1 MNEED
6 KRRKS
11 LNTQENVNPD
21 AEYEKVDQGR
31 LAIRSSN
38 RKGII
43 IIVLSIIVIVSI
55 VAAGIMSLTGKSKG
69 QKDDNVSA
77 NSNVVVDED
86 LVVKDNLE
94 KDAIPEINA
103 LITKYRTAFSSGDV
117 NALKEVYNTT
127 EDINEDVLSS
137 TSEVIESYENTT
149 CYTKRGLEEN
159 SYFVFIYDELK
170 IKDIDQL
177 APNMSMVY
185 VKSTPAG
192 SYYIYR
198 GELDTATQ
206 TYKFDDTTQAYIEA
220 LSTDEEVV
228 ELITEVQK
236 KLQEACNNSPEL
248 KAFMDKLKGV
258 TPESVETN
266 EDGTPV
272 ETQNSSETESQTES
286 ETSGQEQ
293 SETQPVEGEV

>member
-1 MNEED
+1 MSEDD
-6 KRRKS
+6 KRRRS
-11 LNTQENVNPD
+11 LDTRENKKQD
-21 AEYEKVDQGR
+21 ADYESVGR
-31 LAIRSSN
+31 RNSAMNSGN

-43 IIVLSIIVIVSI
+43 IVVLSIIVIVSI
-55 VAAGIMSLTGKSKG
+55 AAAGIMTLTGKSKG
-69 QKDDNVSA
+69 KPDTNVSS

-94 KDAIPEINA
+94 KDAIPEVNA
-103 LITKYRTAFSSGDV
+103 LITKYRSAFSSGDV

-127 EDINEDVLSS
+127 EDINEDVLTS
-137 TSEVIESYENTT
+137 TSKIIESYQNTA

-198 GELDTATQ
+198 GEFDTATQ
-206 TYKFDDTTQAYIEA
+206 TYKFDDTTQAYIDG
-220 LSTDEEVV
+220 LSADEEVV
-228 ELITEVQK
+228 ELITDVQK
-236 KLQEACNNSPEL
+236 KLKDACDKSPEL

-272 ETQNSSETESQTES
+272 ETPSTSES
-286 ETSGQEQ
+286 ETQSQSESETQ
-293 SETQPVEGEV
+293 SETQSTQGSV

>member
-1 MNEED
+1 MSEDD
-6 KRRKS
+6 KRRRS
-11 LNTQENVNPD
+11 LDTRENKKQD
-21 AEYEKVDQGR
+21 ADYESVGR
-31 LAIRSSN
+31 RNSAMNSGN

-43 IIVLSIIVIVSI
+43 IVVLSIIVIVSI
-55 VAAGIMSLTGKSKG
+55 AAAGIMTLTGKSKG
-69 QKDDNVSA
+69 KPDTNVSS

-94 KDAIPEINA
+94 KDAIPEVNA
-103 LITKYRTAFSSGDV
+103 LITKYRSAFSSGDV

-127 EDINEDVLSS
+127 EDINEDILTS
-137 TSEVIESYENTT
+137 TSKIIESYQNTA

-198 GELDTATQ
+198 GEFDTATQ
-206 TYKFDDTTQAYIEA
+206 TYKFDDTTQAYIDG
-220 LSTDEEVV
+220 LSADEEVV
-228 ELITEVQK
+228 ELITDVQK
-236 KLQEACNNSPEL
+236 KLKDACDKSPEL

-272 ETQNSSETESQTES
+272 ETPSTSES
-286 ETSGQEQ
+286 ETQSQSESETQ
-293 SETQPVEGEV
+293 SETQSTQGSV

>member
-1 MNEED
+1 MSEDD
-6 KRRKS
+6 KRRRS
-11 LNTQENVNPD
+11 LDTRENKKQD
-21 AEYEKVDQGR
+21 ADYESVGR
-31 LAIRSSN
+31 RNSAMNSGN

-43 IIVLSIIVIVSI
+43 IVVLSIIVIVSI
-55 VAAGIMSLTGKSKG
+55 AAAGIMTLTGKSKG
-69 QKDDNVSA
+69 KPDASVSS
-77 NSNVVVDED
+77 NPNVVVDEN

-94 KDAIPEINA
+94 KDAIPEVNA
-103 LITKYRTAFSSGDV
+103 LITKYRSAFSSGDV

-127 EDINEDVLSS
+127 EDINEDVLIS
-137 TSEVIESYENTT
+137 TSKIIESYQNTA

-198 GELDTATQ
+198 GEFDTATQ
-206 TYKFDDTTQAYIEA
+206 SYKFDDTTQAYIDG
-220 LSTDEEVV
+220 LSADEEVV
-228 ELITEVQK
+228 GLITDVQK
-236 KLQEACNNSPEL
+236 KLKDACDKSPEL

-258 TPESVETN
+258 EPEPVETN

-272 ETQNSSETESQTES
+272 ETPSNSES
-286 ETSGQEQ
+286 ETQSQSESETQ
-293 SETQPVEGEV
+293 SETQSTQGSI

>member
-1 MNEED
+1 MSEDD
-6 KRRKS
+6 KRRRS
-11 LNTQENVNPD
+11 LDTRENKKQD
-21 AEYEKVDQGR
+21 ADYESVGR
-31 LAIRSSN
+31 RNSAMNSGN

-43 IIVLSIIVIVSI
+43 IVVLSIIVIVSI
-55 VAAGIMSLTGKSKG
+55 AAAGIMTLTGKSKG
-69 QKDDNVSA
+69 KPDTNVSS

-94 KDAIPEINA
+94 KDAIPEVNA
-103 LITKYRTAFSSGDV
+103 LITKYRSAFSSGDV

-127 EDINEDVLSS
+127 EDINEDVLTS
-137 TSEVIESYENTT
+137 TSKIIESYQNTA

-198 GELDTATQ
+198 GEFDTATQ
-206 TYKFDDTTQAYIEA
+206 TYKFDDTTFASTMHWSAIYH
-220 LSTDEEVV
+220 LSH
-228 ELITEVQK
+228 L
-236 KLQEACNNSPEL
+236 LYAC
-248 KAFMDKLKGV
+248 MC
-258 TPESVETN
+258 
-266 EDGTPV
+266 
-272 ETQNSSETESQTES
+272 
-286 ETSGQEQ
+286 
-293 SETQPVEGEV
+293 